1 MTSKR
6 IIALDII
13 RGFAICI
20 VAFANLQDAI
30 PIMSEGMPKETH
42 LDHIINVVKLVA
54 IDGKFISIF
63 TILFGLGM
71 AIFMRNAESKDL
83 NPIKLMFRRLIFLF
97 VVGIPLFIFGVPFV
111 FYAVTGLVVMFGFK
125 LKPRWLLLA
134 IAGIAL
140 VGYFIL
146 FGTRFNQT
154 GMPPTLSLMLIGYY
168 LGMSGKIYYFKAS
181 QSTYWGLL
189 LVSLLGLALI
199 ISLYFALPMKWNE
212 FLAYMTPFQAIAYF
226 ILLFILLKSDL
237 MKKVLM
243 PFKYIG
249 RMAFTIFTLQIILI
263 EILGRFTGH
272 LMGVQI
278 IIYGVPL
285 VILQLVIS
293 YLWLRYFRQGP
304 LEKLWRKW
312 TYKNV

>member
-6 IIALDII
+6 IVALDII

-20 VAFANLQDAI
+20 VAFANVQDVI
-30 PIMSEGMPKETH
+30 PIISSHMPKATH
-42 LDHIINVVKLVA
+42 LDHIINLVKLVA

-63 TILFGLGM
+63 TILFGVGM
-71 AIFMRNAESKDL
+71 AIFMRNAERKGL
-83 NPIKLMFRRLIFLF
+83 QPIKLMFRRLIFLF

-111 FYAVTGLVVMFGFK
+111 DYAVTGLIVMLSFK

-134 IAGIAL
+134 IASIAIA
-140 VGYFIL
+140 GYFVSL
-146 FGTRFNQT
+146 GTRFNQT

-168 LGMSGKIYYFKAS
+168 LGMSGKIYDFKAFK
-181 QSTYWGLL
+181 STYYGLL
-189 LVSLLGLALI
+189 LVSLLCLAII
-199 ISLYFALPMKWNE
+199 ISLYFAGPIKWND
-212 FLAYMTPFQAIAYF
+212 FLAYMTPFQALAYF

-237 MKKVLM
+237 IKKVLM
-243 PFKYIG
+243 PFKYVG
-249 RMAFTIFTLQIILI
+249 RMAFTIFTLQIVII

-278 IIYGVPL
+278 IVYGVPL
-285 VILQLVIS
+285 VIIQLVIS

-304 LEKLWRKW
+304 LEKLWRMW

>member
-30 PIMSEGMPKETH
+30 PIMSGVMPKETH

-54 IDGKFISIF
+54 IDSKFISIF
-63 TILFGLGM
+63 TILFGVGM
-71 AIFMRNAESKDL
+71 AIFMCNAESKDL

-97 VVGIPLFIFGVPFV
+97 IVGIPLFIFGVPFTI
-111 FYAVTGLVVMFGFK
+111 YAVVGLIVMFGFK

-134 IAGIAL
+134 VAVIAL
-140 VGYFIL
+140 AGYFISL
-146 FGTRFNQT
+146 ETRFNQT
-154 GMPPTLSLMLIGYY
+154 GMPPTFSLMLIGYY
-168 LGMSGKIYYFKAS
+168 LGMSGKIYNFKAS

-189 LVSLLGLALI
+189 VSLFGLAVT
-199 ISLYFALPMKWNE
+199 ISLYFALPMKWNDL
-212 FLAYMTPFQAIAYF
+212 LAYMTPFQAIAYF

-237 MKKVLM
+237 MKNVLM
-243 PFKYIG
+243 PFKYVG

-263 EILGRFTGH
+263 EILGRVTGH
-272 LMGVQI
+272 LMGIQI

-285 VILQLVIS
+285 IMLQLVIS

-304 LEKLWRKW
+304 LEKLWRMW

>member
-1 MTSKR
+1 
-6 IIALDII
+6 
-13 RGFAICI
+13 
-20 VAFANLQDAI
+20 
-30 PIMSEGMPKETH
+30 MSEGMPKETH

-237 MKKVLM
+237 MKKLLM
-243 PFKYIG
+243 PFKYVG